1 MTRRNAQ
8 IDWDHLRVFLA
19 VARTKRVAT
28 AARRL
33 EVEHTTVSRRLAA
46 LEAQVGSPLFHRTA
60 AGYLLT
66 PVGEGI
72 LADAEAMERAAA
84 AIGAHARERSGAR
97 AGRVRLALAPEF
109 ASEWLAPHLPAFRAR
124 HPRITLQLLVGTR
137 TLDLSRGEA
146 ELAIRT
152 PRPHQV
158 GLVTSRI
165 ARTSV
170 ALYASKR
177 LVGRRALYIRDAESA
192 RGVPLLVFTPALH
205 LLQSAAWFQPVL
217 AAADVALETNGT
229 HALLAAA
236 RAGAGAA
243 VLPTFVGRRHDDLV
257 RVSDDVAAHDAWLVT
272 HPEFRRD
279 PTVRATADFLRA
291 IAKGEGGIA

>member
-1 MTRRNAQ
+1 MRTNAQ

-19 VARTKRVAT
+19 LARAKRVAA

-33 EVEHTTVSRRLAA
+33 DVEHTTVSRRLAA
-46 LEAQVGSPLFHRTA
+46 LEAQLGVPLFHRTT

-66 PVGEGI
+66 PAGESI

-84 AIGAHARERSGAR
+84 AVGAHARERTGTL

-109 ASEWLAPHLPAFRAR
+109 ASDWLAPHLPEFRAR
-124 HPRITLQLLVGTR
+124 HRHITLQVLVGTR

-146 ELAIRT
+146 ELAVRT

-158 GLVTSRI
+158 GLVASRL
-165 ARTSV
+165 ARTTL
-170 ALYASKR
+170 ALYASRSFASRRR
-177 LVGRRALYIRDAESA
+177 LFVRDAESA
-192 RGVPLLVFTPALH
+192 RGVPLLVFTSALS

-229 HALLAAA
+229 HTLLGAA

-243 VLPTFVGRRHDDLV
+243 VLPTFVARRYPDLV
-257 RVSDDVAAHDAWLVT
+257 RVSEHVAEHDVWLVT

-279 PTVRATADFLRA
+279 PAVRATADFLRA
-291 IAKGEGGIA
+291 IATGPNGLA